1 MKTTVEITDS
11 LFEEAKAEAASR
23 GVSLRQ
29 IIEEGL
35 RTVLSRREKRVRFH
49 LRDGSFGPA
58 RGLHSTRSW
67 DEIRETIYQGRG
79 E

>member
-1 MKTTVEITDS
+1 VEIADS

-35 RTVLSRREKRVRFH
+35 RTVLSRREKPGRFR

-58 RGLHSTRSW
+58 RGTHATRNW
-67 DEIRETIYQGRG
+67 DEIRESIYKGRG